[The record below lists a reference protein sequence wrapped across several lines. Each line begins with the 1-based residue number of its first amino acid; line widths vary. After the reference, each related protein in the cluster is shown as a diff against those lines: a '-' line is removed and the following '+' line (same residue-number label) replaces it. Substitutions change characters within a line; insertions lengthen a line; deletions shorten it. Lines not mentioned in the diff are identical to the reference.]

1 MLNDLCASMWFT
13 YLLIYLHK
21 VIKFSNASAGT
32 LLLIG
37 QVADALCT
45 PLVGIESDKTGRF
58 KYGRRKIWNLVGVAS
73 VTLSFPFVFNPC
85 LGCENSEHWAQF
97 IYYTPFIV
105 IFQFGWAASQIS
117 HLSLIPELTDDE
129 HEKCGLNAIR
139 YAATGSCNI
148 FVFVITWVFLETSDV
163 NSDSN
168 QLGTGDATAFTY
180 VVFIVVGTGVFFT
193 VVFHL
198 GVKEPSRDCRVEFA
212 TQSSKRSAAN
222 WRAWFREPLFYKVGV
237 LYMCVRV
244 IINVTQCYIP
254 MYTLETLDLSK
265 RTIAIMPLVVYLSGL
280 VSTLFTKP
288 LNKCL
293 GRKTV
298 FLGGLFMILGTS
310 VWLWLIPPHSKQMYF
325 ASVALGYGGST
336 LLVTVLTML
345 ADLIGNS
352 VETGAFVYGAMSFLD
367 KMSNGVIIQIIQL
380 LYPKNTDKGS
390 SAGGLYYREVMV
402 FASGVAA
409 VIALLALATP
419 AKKNLDKAYQ
429 ETHGA
434 TSNTWLQSGSWSL
447 VCSSKGPFFAS
458 YESPAQLVLR
468 REGTEDAS
476 ESLAFYGSM
485 EL

>member
-1 MLNDLCASMWFT
+1 MSHW
-13 YLLIYLHK
+13 
-21 VIKFSNASAGT
+21 
-32 LLLIG
+32 
-37 QVADALCT
+37 
-45 PLVGIESDKTGRF
+45 
-58 KYGRRKIWNLVGVAS
+58 KIWDESGEDVVKECGG
-73 VTLSFPFVFNPC
+73 LS
-85 LGCENSEHWAQF
+85 
-97 IYYTPFIV
+97 
-105 IFQFGWAASQIS
+105 
-117 HLSLIPELTDDE
+117 
-129 HEKCGLNAIR
+129 R

-198 GVKEPSRDCRVEFA
+198 GVKEPSRDCSVEFA

-310 VWLWLIPPHSKQMYF
+310 IWLWLIPPHSKQMYF

-419 AKKNLDKAYQ
+419 EKKNLDKANQ

-468 REGTEDAS
+468 REATEDAS